1 MKTTK
6 ITIKNLFG
14 IRETT
19 LDGKSVEI
27 SGPKGS
33 GKTSVLDAIRYSRN
47 FNVLDG
53 DNAGRVMTG
62 RMIRDIIGTYVG
74 HKIKVFRRGGNYAG
88 LDEFWAYLVE
98 HSVDDSVM
106 LEAADGQ
113 TTISYEAY
121 YTSGTQ
127 DIESVSNGV
136 NYWGEIEINFI
147 PMEAQVVPK

>member
-1 MKTTK
+1 MGY
-6 ITIKNLFG
+6 IKLNG
-14 IRETT
+14 
-19 LDGKSVEI
+19 VEFDAEVAI
-27 SGPKGS
+27 S
-33 GKTSVLDAIRYSRN
+33 AYSRN

-62 RMIRDIIGTYVG
+62 RMVRDIIGTYIG
-74 HKIKVFRRGGNYAG
+74 HTVKVFRRGDNYRG
-88 LDEFWAYLVE
+88 LDKFWDYLVD

-127 DIESVSNGV
+127 EIERVVNGV

-147 PMEAQVVPK
+147 PMEAQVTP